1 MSTKQMVNNKLKIY
15 NTDEKY
21 PGNFSFKTFLDINK
35 KLALEILDIC
45 RQRIVEEQLINY
57 KVPELPKK
65 YIKVELQGLHN
76 DDIFLAYFIEHLVRS
91 NSWHI

>member
-1 MSTKQMVNNKLKIY
+1 MVNNKLKIY

-35 KLALEILDIC
+35 KLALEILDIY

-76 DDIFLAYFIEHLVRS
+76 DDIFFYIETNKFLDNAYPNTKSLD
-91 NSWHI
+91 